1 MRISCSQ
8 GVDLSNRG
16 PLAEEA
22 GGGLASGCPWSTD
35 LHATTAQAPRRE
47 ERVVLFPSP
56 AALDCETCAG
66 GRGAVSR
73 GELGPD
79 HMLGDR
85 HGQAEGHS
93 SGLVLGDAH
102 KLM

>member
-1 MRISCSQ
+1 M
-8 GVDLSNRG
+8 
-16 PLAEEA
+16 
-22 GGGLASGCPWSTD
+22 
-35 LHATTAQAPRRE
+35 
-47 ERVVLFPSP
+47 LFPSP
-56 AALDCETCAG
+56 AALDCETWG
-66 GRGAVSR
+66 VSR

-85 HGQAEGHS
+85 HRQAEGHS

>member
-1 MRISCSQ
+1 MLLLDNGPGCNHCSGSQ
-8 GVDLSNRG
+8 K
-16 PLAEEA
+16 
-22 GGGLASGCPWSTD
+22 
-35 LHATTAQAPRRE
+35 RE
-47 ERVVLFPSP
+47 REVLLPSP
-56 AALDCETCAG
+56 AALDWEAWE
-66 GRGAVSR
+66 VSR

-85 HGQAEGHS
+85 RGQADRHS